1 MRQQA
6 CARLRRHVRT
16 HASASLRATARACLC
31 LCARARTSDHRYRA
45 HGRLVSPRLLEA
57 RRRCVRCSLGS
68 LLSPLCVRSAL
79 CSLLSVCAIHGMA
92 RSDFKLCATCSTR
105 VEALRADPTD
115 HARARARLCAHACAH
130 APLRVSLSS
139 SERVQVL
146 AGARPCSQVS
156 RTARRDHRNSKL
168 RGYIWGR
175 FAASFWLGISKTPPL
190 FEILRSALRA
200 CSGSMST
207 SMSMGTS
214 TSTSTSMSTSMNR
227 SMNMRTSMSMSM
239 STYRKRFLNLKKTI
253 IVSHCVLWELAS
265 LA

>member
-79 CSLLSVCAIHGMA
+79 CSLLSVCAIHGTA
-92 RSDFKLCATCSTR
+92 RSEFKLCATCSTR

-115 HARARARLCAHACAH
+115 HARARARAPVRACVCAC
-130 APLRVSLSS
+130 PSTSESVLLRA
-139 SERVQVL
+139 R
-146 AGARPCSQVS
+146 AGARGCASVLTGIPNSAKRS
-156 RTARRDHRNSKL
+156 SKLKTARL
-168 RGYIWGR
+168 Y
-175 FAASFWLGISKTPPL
+175 
-190 FEILRSALRA
+190 
-200 CSGSMST
+200 
-207 SMSMGTS
+207 MGA
-214 TSTSTSMSTSMNR
+214 
-227 SMNMRTSMSMSM
+227 
-239 STYRKRFLNLKKTI
+239 FCCL
-253 IVSHCVLWELAS
+253 VLARHKQN
-265 LA
+265 APFV

>member
-1 MRQQA
+1 MIID
-6 CARLRRHVRT
+6 
-16 HASASLRATARACLC
+16 TARTGDLYHLAFLKPGEDVFVA
-31 LCARARTSDHRYRA
+31 LS
-45 HGRLVSPRLLEA
+45 
-57 RRRCVRCSLGS
+57 VR
-68 LLSPLCVRSAL
+68 
-79 CSLLSVCAIHGMA
+79 CSLLSVFAPPCVPFSLSARYMVWHGAISNSARPAARESKHCAQI
-92 RSDFKLCATCSTR
+92 RPIT
-105 VEALRADPTD
+105 
-115 HARARARLCAHACAH
+115 RARARLCAHACAH

-207 SMSMGTS
+207 SMSTIE
-214 TSTSTSMSTSMNR
+214 NVILIFW
-227 SMNMRTSMSMSM
+227 
-239 STYRKRFLNLKKTI
+239 KI
-253 IVSHCVLWELAS
+253 IVSHCMLWERAS

>member
-1 MRQQA
+1 MIID
-6 CARLRRHVRT
+6 
-16 HASASLRATARACLC
+16 TARTGDLYHLAFLKPGEDVFVA
-31 LCARARTSDHRYRA
+31 LS
-45 HGRLVSPRLLEA
+45 
-57 RRRCVRCSLGS
+57 VR
-68 LLSPLCVRSAL
+68 
-79 CSLLSVCAIHGMA
+79 CSLLSVFAPPCVPFSLSARYMVWHGAISNSARPAARESKHCAQI
-92 RSDFKLCATCSTR
+92 RPIT
-105 VEALRADPTD
+105 
-115 HARARARLCAHACAH
+115 RARARLCAHACAH

-207 SMSMGTS
+207 SMS
-214 TSTSTSMSTSMNR
+214 
-227 SMNMRTSMSMSM
+227 
-239 STYRKRFLNLKKTI
+239 TI
-253 IVSHCVLWELAS
+253 ENVILISWKNYS
-265 LA
+265 LALHALGAS

>member
-1 MRQQA
+1 MIID
-6 CARLRRHVRT
+6 
-16 HASASLRATARACLC
+16 TARTGDLYHLAFLKPGEDVFVA
-31 LCARARTSDHRYRA
+31 LS
-45 HGRLVSPRLLEA
+45 
-57 RRRCVRCSLGS
+57 VR
-68 LLSPLCVRSAL
+68 
-79 CSLLSVCAIHGMA
+79 CSLLSVFAPPCVPFSLSARYMVWHGAISNSARPAARESKHCAQI
-92 RSDFKLCATCSTR
+92 RPIT
-105 VEALRADPTD
+105 
-115 HARARARLCAHACAH
+115 RARARLCAHACAH

-207 SMSMGTS
+207 SMS
-214 TSTSTSMSTSMNR
+214 
-227 SMNMRTSMSMSM
+227 
-239 STYRKRFLNLKKTI
+239 TI
-253 IVSHCVLWELAS
+253 ENVILIFWKNYS
-265 LA
+265 LALHALGAS

>member
-79 CSLLSVCAIHGMA
+79 CSLLSVCAIHGTA
-92 RSDFKLCATCSTR
+92 RSEFKLCATCSTR

-115 HARARARLCAHACAH
+115 HARARAPVRACVCAC
-130 APLRVSLSS
+130 PSTSESVLLRA
-139 SERVQVL
+139 R
-146 AGARPCSQVS
+146 AGARGCASVLTGIPNSAKRS
-156 RTARRDHRNSKL
+156 SKLKTARL
-168 RGYIWGR
+168 Y
-175 FAASFWLGISKTPPL
+175 
-190 FEILRSALRA
+190 
-200 CSGSMST
+200 
-207 SMSMGTS
+207 MGA
-214 TSTSTSMSTSMNR
+214 
-227 SMNMRTSMSMSM
+227 
-239 STYRKRFLNLKKTI
+239 FCCL
-253 IVSHCVLWELAS
+253 VLARHKQN
-265 LA
+265 APFV

>member
-1 MRQQA
+1 MIID
-6 CARLRRHVRT
+6 
-16 HASASLRATARACLC
+16 TARTGDLYHLAFLKPGEDVFVA
-31 LCARARTSDHRYRA
+31 LS
-45 HGRLVSPRLLEA
+45 
-57 RRRCVRCSLGS
+57 VR
-68 LLSPLCVRSAL
+68 
-79 CSLLSVCAIHGMA
+79 CSLLSVFAPPCVPFSLSARYMVRHGAISNSARPAARESKHCAQI
-92 RSDFKLCATCSTR
+92 RPIT
-105 VEALRADPTD
+105 
-115 HARARARLCAHACAH
+115 RARARLCAHACAH

-207 SMSMGTS
+207 SMS
-214 TSTSTSMSTSMNR
+214 
-227 SMNMRTSMSMSM
+227 
-239 STYRKRFLNLKKTI
+239 TI
-253 IVSHCVLWELAS
+253 ENVILIFWKNYS
-265 LA
+265 LALHALGAS

>member
-1 MRQQA
+1 MIID
-6 CARLRRHVRT
+6 
-16 HASASLRATARACLC
+16 TARTGDLYHLAFLKPGEDVFVA
-31 LCARARTSDHRYRA
+31 LS
-45 HGRLVSPRLLEA
+45 
-57 RRRCVRCSLGS
+57 VR
-68 LLSPLCVRSAL
+68 
-79 CSLLSVCAIHGMA
+79 CSLLSVFAPPCVPFSLSARYMVRHGANSNSARPAARESKHCAQI
-92 RSDFKLCATCSTR
+92 RPIT
-105 VEALRADPTD
+105 
-115 HARARARLCAHACAH
+115 RARARLCAHACAH

-207 SMSMGTS
+207 SMS
-214 TSTSTSMSTSMNR
+214 
-227 SMNMRTSMSMSM
+227 
-239 STYRKRFLNLKKTI
+239 TI
-253 IVSHCVLWELAS
+253 ENVILIFWKNYS
-265 LA
+265 LALHALGAS

>member
-1 MRQQA
+1 MFVA
-6 CARLRRHVRT
+6 LSVR
-16 HASASLRATARACLC
+16 
-31 LCARARTSDHRYRA
+31 
-45 HGRLVSPRLLEA
+45 
-57 RRRCVRCSLGS
+57 
-68 LLSPLCVRSAL
+68 
-79 CSLLSVCAIHGMA
+79 CSLLSVFAPPCVPFSLSARYMVRHGAISNSARPAARESKHCAQI
-92 RSDFKLCATCSTR
+92 RPIT
-105 VEALRADPTD
+105 
-115 HARARARLCAHACAH
+115 RARARLCAHACAH